1 MPAKYEA
8 LLRKGFSK
16 GSAARITNAQ
26 AKPGDP
32 IVTSHGEGY
41 KKKGKH
47 RQSHS
52 EAAKKLYP
60 RHPSGGG

>member
-26 AKPGDP
+26 AKPGEP
-32 IVTSHGEGY
+32 IVTGHGEGY
-41 KKKGKH
+41 KKKKSSGH
-47 RQSHS
+47 
-52 EAAKKLYP
+52 AAKKMYP
-60 RHPSGGG
+60 KLD